1 MKRIALMLLTAVMIF
16 ACTAAAVADTN
27 VSIFSYNGMIF
38 HLPGRWIDMD
48 SGYFYSEDENGKS
61 TMLSIKPFLTTH
73 RSAAYMNEHAA
84 SYITLVA
91 DTYENDNCDIF
102 VDAQIVREI
111 RNDQIT
117 SGIIKWDGRSSNKKS
132 AFFETPGSVYFM
144 PLWTDRQIYIVVYIS
159 EARQD
164 DVDYFAELM
173 QGTEIAGS
181 YVP

>member
-1 MKRIALMLLTAVMIF
+1 MKRLATMLFAAIMVF
-16 ACTAAAVADTN
+16 ACMAGAVADTN
-27 VSIFSYNGMIF
+27 VSIFSYKGMIF

-61 TMLSIKPFLTTH
+61 TMLSIKPFLETH
-73 RSAAYMNEHAA
+73 RSEAYMTEHAA

-91 DTYENDNCDIF
+91 DTYEHDVLDIF

-111 RNDQIT
+111 RNDQII
-117 SGIIKWDGRSSNKKS
+117 SGIIKWSGRTSNKKS